1 MYMERIDPASP
12 DPRII
17 ALAADLLREGRLV
30 AFPTETVYGL
40 GANALDA
47 SAVAR
52 IYRAKGRPEYNPL
65 IVHVA
70 EPARALDVVAAWP
83 DTAAALAARFWP
95 GPLTLVLPKRPN
107 VPDGVTAGLQTVA
120 VRVPSHPVARALL
133 VESALPIAAP
143 SANRSTGISPTTAA
157 HVAKSLGSAVDLIL
171 DGGPTTVGIESTVVD
186 LSTEMPTLLRPGTI
200 TIPEL
205 EAVLGRVRTA
215 GEVAGEVAGDA
226 ARASPGMLDKHYA
239 PRARVFVVS
248 ADDVAP
254 TVGREVARGHRTGA
268 VVIRADASEAAATVT
283 MPNDAAGYASKLYDA
298 LHSLDD
304 ANSDVIVVERVPV
317 APEWLGVADRLRRAA
332 SS

>member
-1 MYMERIDPASP
+1 MYIERVDPVSP

-40 GANALDA
+40 GASALDA

-70 EPARALDVVAAWP
+70 EASRALDVVSAWP

-133 VESALPIAAP
+133 VESSLPIAAP
-143 SANRSTGISPTTAA
+143 SANRSTQISPTTAA

-171 DGGPTTVGIESTVVD
+171 DGGSTTVGIESTVVD

-215 GEVAGEVAGDA
+215 REVAGDA
-226 ARASPGMLDKHYA
+226 ARPSPGMLDKHYA
-239 PRARVFVVS
+239 PRATVFVVS

-254 TVGREVARGHRTGA
+254 TIGREVARGHRVGA
-268 VVIRADASEAAATVT
+268 VVIRADGSEGARTVT
-283 MPNDAAGYASKLYDA
+283 MPNDAAGYASKIYDA
-298 LHSLDD
+298 LHPLDD
-304 ANSDVIVVERVPV
+304 ANSDVIVVERVPD